1 MAIIHTYKIYPVI
14 DQKSK
19 ALYTNQE
26 EMCEKVLDLISFNI
40 VMSTNGWN
48 INGQIIESNL
58 KVPMWMHE
66 IDKQTNTKI
75 NKIIN

>member
-1 MAIIHTYKIYPVI
+1 
-14 DQKSK
+14 
-19 ALYTNQE
+19 
-26 EMCEKVLDLISFNI
+26 MCEKVLDLISFNI